1 MKKFLLF
8 TIILLGLIGCK
19 KETDYFVKYNFQY
32 APDSLNKSN
41 QISEEMILSTNA
53 QGYAFMS
60 NNIFKSDTI
69 GDITKLLQE
78 NKLSFTDINKLNS
91 NDFQNLRLYFNKDS
105 NHYHIQSSVDGLI
118 FKFKD
123 EVTPLKWELLDE
135 VKQVHNYKAKKAKT
149 KAFGKHWIAW
159 YTEKIPVSYGP
170 YKFQGLPGLIL
181 ELYDEGNNFKFDLV
195 EAKVDTTNY
204 SIYETANEVNSKRSE
219 FEDKIKAYKNN
230 PERISMKT
238 GDDVARD
245 KNLLEQRKKQ
255 VAKKNNAIEK
265 GLQFN
270 L

>member
-1 MKKFLLF
+1 MKNLLLF
-8 TIILLGLIGCK
+8 TILLVGLIGCK

-32 APDSLNKSN
+32 APDSLNKWN
-41 QISEEMILSTNA
+41 LLSEEMILSTNA

-78 NKLSFTDINKLNS
+78 NKLSFTDIKNLNS

-105 NHYHIQSSVDGLI
+105 NRYHIQSSVDGLVY
-118 FKFKD
+118 KFID
-123 EVTPLKWELLDE
+123 EVTPLNWDLQDE
-135 VKQVHNYKAKKAKT
+135 VKQIKNYKAKKAIT
-149 KAFGKHWIAW
+149 RAFGKKWIAW
-159 YTEKIPVSYGP
+159 YTEQIPVGYGP
-170 YKFQGLPGLIL
+170 YKFQGLPGLIV

-195 EAKVDTTNY
+195 EAKVDTTHY
-204 SIYETANEVNSKRSE
+204 PIYKKANEVNSKRSE
-219 FEDKIKAYKNN
+219 FEDKIKAFKNN

-238 GDDVARD
+238 GDNVAKD
-245 KNLLEQRKKQ
+245 KELLERRKKQ
-255 VAKKNNAIEK
+255 IAKKNNAIEN